1 MSDVTGPWFPSE
13 FSSTVLLL
21 SHKSLTSSILNSR
34 CDLILFLQGDDH
46 LLSLIPSIWFDTHCI
61 LWARDVSST
70 SHISQFSNGFHT
82 CLNPIQHEGVLCGQY
97 HFFSNRPFL
106 PPPKP
111 SVIQRRLCHII
122 NPATKGITSHLTS
135 ATKSDPLSANSPS
148 SVHGSSIWD
157 DNGGLPAVD
166 PFVLVCC
173 KSVFS
178 ASKWCIRRLS
188 IRELAA
194 AHDVPTYM
202 IPAEASKRP
211 DDTVELPFLFTAP
224 IKLLLVITSIGHRYL
239 K

>member
-1 MSDVTGPWFPSE
+1 MSGYKHNTVAVQELVCVIIAQRWAVWLHIAKCLKIVCLELHMSDVTGPWFPSE

-34 CDLILFLQGDDH
+34 CDLILFRQGDDH

-82 CLNPIQHEGVLCGQY
+82 CLNPIQHKGVLCGQY

-135 ATKSDPLSANSPS
+135 ATKSDPVSANSP
-148 SVHGSSIWD
+148 
-157 DNGGLPAVD
+157 
-166 PFVLVCC
+166 
-173 KSVFS
+173 
-178 ASKWCIRRLS
+178 
-188 IRELAA
+188 
-194 AHDVPTYM
+194 
-202 IPAEASKRP
+202 
-211 DDTVELPFLFTAP
+211 
-224 IKLLLVITSIGHRYL
+224 
-239 K
+239 